1 MLKEN
6 NLKIKHIPS
15 EVLLSIEETVSGSFI
30 VFQIMQEMA
39 ITTQNF
45 VQHTDKRF
53 CVSIGSSRFESID
66 KQLHFIGP
74 NIHDSY
80 LPQTMAQ
87 DFPNIREL
95 QKGMYVYKRS
105 V

>member
-30 VFQIMQEMA
+30 VFPKPC
-39 ITTQNF
+39 TTYGQTF
-45 VQHTDKRF
+45 L
-53 CVSIGSSRFESID
+53 CVSIGSSRFEPIG
-66 KQLHFIGP
+66 KRLHFIGP